1 MMSGKRRRVV
11 RRKEESL
18 ERKRLIVGEQGEL

>member
-1 MMSGKRRRVV
+1 MSGKRRRVV